1 MEENTEE
8 SVIGRPSKYRD
19 IDLDKVKLLAEKGWT
34 DIEMSEFFNV
44 SDRTWY
50 RWKGEHDEFCQAL
63 SNWKE
68 NSDSRVERSLYER
81 ATGYTHKEDKIFVSD
96 GKELIVPTIKYYPP
110 DATSMIFW
118 LKNRQPKTWR
128 DKRELDANVNHKF
141 ADLSDDELD
150 DELEEMGD
158 D

>member
-1 MEENTEE
+1 VEEKSEK
-8 SVIGRPSKYRD
+8 SLGGRPTKYKD

-34 DIEMSEFFNV
+34 DIEMSDFFEV

-81 ATGYTHKEDKIFVSD
+81 ATGYTHKEDKIFVSN
-96 GKELIVPTIKYYPP
+96 GEETIVPTLKHYPP
-110 DATSMIFW
+110 DSTAMIFW
-118 LKNRQPKTWR
+118 LKNRQPKQWR
-128 DKRELDANVNHKF
+128 DKRELDATVNHKF
-141 ADLSDDELD
+141 SEMSDSELDSELEGMSDD
-150 DELEEMGD
+150 
-158 D
+158 